1 VNEAAQPSLLI
12 GDQEVVHD
20 AIAEVGGE
28 DLARLGACGDEADGR
43 SGPVGVGA
51 QLLLEG
57 QQARLKLICK
67 DQEITDEVEKNIA
80 WYLMLYGKWES
91 TGPTE
96 AKIVDGQF
104 EYAEDTF
111 MPVEPADDEGK
122 GQGFAIIG
130 WLSSMYSAFYRQSTA
145 PKGRIG
151 QVRLEAVPGRLG
163 RLIPEGYHGK
173 SLPLWIFILTP
184 AHPL

>member
-1 VNEAAQPSLLI
+1 MRFVADPGKPRTVGPDGVVILTI
-12 GDQEVVHD
+12 GD
-20 AIAEVGGE
+20 I
-28 DLARLGACGDEADGR
+28 
-43 SGPVGVGA
+43 
-51 QLLLEG
+51 
-57 QQARLKLICK
+57 KLICK

-111 MPVEPADDEGK
+111 MPVEPADDED
-122 GQGFAIIG
+122 QGFEIIG

-145 PKGRIG
+145 PEGRIG
-151 QVRLEAVPGRLG
+151 QVRLEAVPGKLG

-184 AHPL
+184 SLVSGPDRDGYTGSRFAWAERRPPLRRERADCMF